1 MHRLKA
7 AFYRTRSQRR
17 EGTYRSGYALE
28 VPCPKVVKYK
38 KMTKKSSRD
47 LGNDD
52 HVRLSEPL
60 QARREVRR
68 LADNAALLRFT
79 RSDQITDNN

>member
-7 AFYRTRSQRR
+7 AFYGTRPQRR
-17 EGTYRSGYALE
+17 EGTYRSGDALE
-28 VPCPKVVKYK
+28 VLCPKVVKYK
-38 KMTKKSSRD
+38 KIAEKSSRD

-68 LADNAALLRFT
+68 LADDAALLRFT